1 MISLP
6 VDFTDSGNIA
16 FTAARVPT
24 GINAGVW
31 IVPWAVSINP
41 VRALL
46 LIAFNWNL
54 NLFIMILYFSMA
66 D

>member
-1 MISLP
+1 
-6 VDFTDSGNIA
+6 
-16 FTAARVPT
+16 VPT